1 MFKKK
6 YTTMSFAEN
15 FLGGHFN
22 IGPVTIY
29 GDNAMHW
36 GVNISSK
43 KFGHICFRLPF
54 FSHRAWWPLYF
65 YCSPNATPWAATFM
79 IGKKYGGRDYRL
91 VPIRRK
97 KLGHNFDTHTQ
108 ANRDTLSEINNLI

>member
-6 YTTMSFAEN
+6 YQTMSFTEN
-15 FLGGHFN
+15 FLSGDVE

-29 GDNAMHW
+29 GDNAMQW
-36 GVNISSK
+36 AVNISSK
-43 KFGHICFRLPF
+43 RFGYICFRLPF

-79 IGKKYGGRDYRL
+79 LGKKHSKRDYDL
-91 VPIRRK
+91 APVRRR
-97 KLGHNFDTHTQ
+97 KLGHNFDT
-108 ANRDTLSEINNLI
+108 NDLINKTILNKIND

>member
-6 YTTMSFAEN
+6 YPTMSFAEN
-15 FLGGHFN
+15 FLGGHVT
-22 IGPVTIY
+22 IGPITVY

-43 KFGHICFRLPF
+43 KFGYICFRLPF
-54 FSHRAWWPLYF
+54 FSHRVWWPLYF

-79 IGKKYGGRDYRL
+79 IGKKYGGYDYKL
-91 VPIRRK
+91 APIRRK
-97 KLGHNFDTHTQ
+97 KLGHNFDTHNQ
-108 ANRDTLSEINNLI
+108 INEDKLSEINNYG